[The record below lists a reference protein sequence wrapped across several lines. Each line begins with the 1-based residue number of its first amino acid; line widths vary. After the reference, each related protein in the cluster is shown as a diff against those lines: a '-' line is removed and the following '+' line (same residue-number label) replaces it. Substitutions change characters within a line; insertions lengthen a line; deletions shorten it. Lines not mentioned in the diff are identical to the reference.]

1 MMAPRTTPL
10 PRRRL
15 QYEEENDDTPVDTPP
30 PPVLMRNAT
39 TSDLFASPPPRPS
52 SRQKE
57 RPQSDS
63 ALHRR
68 LDIGANMNL
77 TPALELAALFGA
89 DYGPSFADYACSMH
103 RIPGRL
109 YITATDILFYSRLS
123 FRRVVIGY
131 YQVVS
136 LQLVRTTSI
145 RIDARRQTNGDN
157 NEIDEHVFRSFRNR
171 EVVLQILKHYRQLDS
186 CCRGRHGDD
195 DGIGPVVTTQQQQ
208 GAGTQAATTDPPH
221 RPETTTART
230 YVTAQPVLRQ
240 SPNALLESVEPSAS
254 LQQSERDAS
263 NPEYAVPP
271 ERSLLSRP
279 GSTTASPPPL
289 RSDDNLP
296 LGGVVVPSLPPPC
309 QAPTTRAQSAGTATS
324 ALRAPW
330 AKARRASTPV
340 NNRRRAVSDS
350 ITMPG
355 SFASP
360 RPIAETT
367 ASSPDIMFQRSMSE
381 TSLFPLHDDPFKGHE
396 SCSPL
401 DHRQVDEHDDDDNP
415 RMVSFSPPDPDL
427 SSTTSS
433 RDDLLDAHHFSA
445 DDDENIAYHRHK
457 LIAQAWAQMK
467 RHKLRR
473 NLPQVG
479 LTVRVFTTV
488 NDARE
493 ARV

>member
-15 QYEEENDDTPVDTPP
+15 QYEEENDTPPPGTPP

-52 SRQKE
+52 NKE

-68 LDIGANMNL
+68 LDIAANMNL
-77 TPALELAALFGA
+77 TPASELAALFGA

-123 FRRVVIGY
+123 FRRIVIGY

-145 RIDARRQTNGDN
+145 RIDAQRQTNGDNN

-171 EVVLQILKHYRQLDS
+171 EVVLQILKHYRQLDR
-186 CCRGRHGDD
+186 CCRRRRDD
-195 DGIGPVVTTQQQQ
+195 DSVVATQQQD
-208 GAGTQAATTDPPH
+208 AGTQAASTTTT
-221 RPETTTART
+221 RPETTTARA

-240 SPNALLESVEPSAS
+240 SPSALLESAESSAS

-263 NPEYAVPP
+263 GPDLVHPD
-271 ERSLLSRP
+271 SSRP
-279 GSTTASPPPL
+279 SIVAAIPPPL

-309 QAPTTRAQSAGTATS
+309 QAPTTRAQSAGTAAS

-330 AKARRASTPV
+330 AKTRRASTPV

-360 RPIAETT
+360 QPIAETAT
-367 ASSPDIMFQRSMSE
+367 SSPDIMFQRSMSE
-381 TSLFPLHDDPFKGHE
+381 TSLFPLHDDPFKDPE

-445 DDDENIAYHRHK
+445 DDDENVAYHRHK
-457 LIAQAWAQMK
+457 LISQAWGQMK